1 MAIQLL
7 GHNAGMLVAAE
18 VGSFDAPERVRGLG
32 GLHTGAYGVGLLGA
46 LSCLPRPAHRSLW
59 RRLAGCPFLLAA
71 AAAAAR
77 RAAAAAMRRDA
88 RVLAN
93 TILLLLLRLALL
105 LAPCIS
111 VSVASQPCS
120 GPTAEWARCAAA
132 SCHATQLHD
141 RHESHSAGF
150 ICMHAAR
157 SALRWCDG
165 AFGCQSV
172 YSAHWKRC

>member
-77 RAAAAAMRRDA
+77 RGCGCDAPRCARVGQHYTAAAAA
-88 RVLAN
+88 L
-93 TILLLLLRLALL
+93 
-105 LAPCIS
+105 
-111 VSVASQPCS
+111 
-120 GPTAEWARCAAA
+120 GPAAGAMHQRKRSIAAMQWAHC
-132 SCHATQLHD
+132 
-141 RHESHSAGF
+141 
-150 ICMHAAR
+150 
-157 SALRWCDG
+157 
-165 AFGCQSV
+165 
-172 YSAHWKRC
+172 